1 MPAYLVEHN
10 KTSQTGKIRK
20 IRTTKTKK
28 PTGVLKNV
36 TQDQKGCNKN
46 ICAEEEQITAARAKQ
61 HEDEEEEP
69 RVITSKFSFSTY
81 LHKKHGDAWGWMT
94 KHVRYLDIS
103 KLVYFDISK
112 NSVPYGGAWGWM
124 KHVRYLDISKIGY
137 FDISKNS
144 IPYRTAFDTLLHE
157 LPYAYDVT

>member
-1 MPAYLVEHN
+1 
-10 KTSQTGKIRK
+10 
-20 IRTTKTKK
+20 
-28 PTGVLKNV
+28 
-36 TQDQKGCNKN
+36 
-46 ICAEEEQITAARAKQ
+46 
-61 HEDEEEEP
+61 
-69 RVITSKFSFSTY
+69 
-81 LHKKHGDAWGWMT
+81 MT

-124 KHVRYLDISKIGY
+124 KHVRYLDISKIRY

-157 LPYAYDVT
+157 LPYAYDVTWNPQSWYFRQRFRQREVWDGALPAFDADVARCPWQPGRSLSCGCGVEDTPSWVAATSGLHGTKSQSCKTLRAILKLYMERSDQRPFGWS